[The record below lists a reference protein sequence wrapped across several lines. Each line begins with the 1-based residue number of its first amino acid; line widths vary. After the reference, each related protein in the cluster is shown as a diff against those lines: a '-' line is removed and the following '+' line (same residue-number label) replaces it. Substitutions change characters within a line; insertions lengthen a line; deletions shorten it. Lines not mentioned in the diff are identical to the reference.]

1 MRIFV
6 ACLVKNEE
14 DVIEQSLL
22 AATQWADKIF
32 VYDNASTDRTLE
44 RIKAVAAVN
53 DKVVLWKSDD
63 KHYKN
68 NLFGDIFNNYRH
80 ESKEGDWWAW
90 YPADEFYLDDPREF
104 LAKVPK
110 RYHVVKCQSFNYQ
123 LTHEDLE
130 EFELKDGEVFI
141 RERLKYYKGDTVT
154 EKRFFRY
161 RKRLEW
167 PAGAMHPKHIGVV
180 YPKKIRLKHYQHRS
194 PYQLQ
199 MRLDTRRELVA
210 TGYKFFKHAAQTDW
224 KEKLYYRKDLFKD
237 EGNNDLKFI
246 DIKHDLKTN
255 LFVDFIRMILHTLR
269 IFA

>member
-22 AATQWADKIF
+22 AAAQWADKIY
-32 VYDNASTDRTLE
+32 VYDNASTDHTLE
-44 RIKAVAAVN
+44 RIKAVAAIN

-68 NLFGDIFNNYRH
+68 NLFGDIFNHFRH
-80 ESKEGDWWAW
+80 DSKEGDWWAW
-90 YPADEFYLDDPREF
+90 YPADEFYMDDPREF

-110 RYHVVKCQSFNYQ
+110 SYHVVKCQSFNFQ
-123 LTHEDLE
+123 LTHEDLA
-130 EFELKDGEVFI
+130 EFEFKDGEIFD
-141 RERLKYYKGDTVT
+141 RERLKYYRADTVT

-199 MRLDTRRELVA
+199 MRLDTRRGLVA
-210 TGYKFFKHAAQTDW
+210 TGYKFFKHAAQKDW
-224 KEKLYYRKDLFKD
+224 QEKLLYRKDLLKD
-237 EGNNDLKFI
+237 TGEQDLKFSELKH
-246 DIKHDLKTN
+246 DIKTKPWMDLAKKIAHR
-255 LFVDFIRMILHTLR
+255 LGILP
-269 IFA
+269 